1 MESFKPQGPAPI
13 TGRASGPAHRLSK
26 APRRLSVTV
35 PGALFSRL
43 ETASTQQGRSISN
56 LCAYLLEVICNQLEL

>member
-1 MESFKPQGPAPI
+1 
-13 TGRASGPAHRLSK
+13 
-26 APRRLSVTV
+26 VTV